1 MKCIDLEALLCDY
14 VDGTIAGPER
24 ATVELHLKSCTSCSE
39 LVADARAAIAF
50 FERVPEVEP
59 PAALVNGILFE
70 ARGGRAAVSKP
81 KGWKR
86 YLRGLIEPVLQPR
99 FAMGMAMTILS
110 FSMLGR
116 FAGIP
121 ARQLKPADLE
131 PAKIWMA
138 MDDKLHVTWERA
150 VKYYQS
156 LRVVYE
162 VQSTLKDWNELE
174 EDKTGAAKPATPAEE
189 PIQKSTQGEKPVNG
203 KDGRAIK

>member
-1 MKCIDLEALLCDY
+1 MKCADLEALLCDY

-24 ATVELHLKSCTSCSE
+24 ATVELHLKSCEACGE
-39 LVADARAAIAF
+39 LVADARAAVAF

-70 ARGGRAAVSKP
+70 ARGGRTAAP
-81 KGWKR
+81 KTQSWKR
-86 YLRGLIEPVLQPR
+86 MLRRMFEPVLQPR

-162 VQSTLKDWNELE
+162 VQSTLKDWSEPE
-174 EDKTGAAKPATPAEE
+174 EEKAGAAKSAAPAEE
-189 PIQKSTQGEKPVNG
+189 PIQKNNQGVKQG
-203 KDGRAIK
+203 SGRAGQ